1 MRKTSLDVTCLW
13 CLISVFRSFVYIRAM
28 DNLSSS
34 DLDTSSKTPLF
45 IGIAAVILALTG
57 VILGW
62 YGFSKASDLEAQL
75 AEVSS
80 AAISI
85 SDLKST
91 VEGNSGM
98 IRRMAGK
105 LGSIE
110 TSLAGVTGGVQK
122 DIASIKKSMRTV
134 AIEAGTALKKIE
146 ALEKNGVKA
155 AAPKTTGKPSTSSG
169 VNKSVG
175 SKTTT
180 ISGDAKTHT
189 IKSGD
194 TYQKIGT
201 LYKVSVNDL
210 IDANPGVD
218 PRRLKIGQSIVV
230 PSSGN

>member
-1 MRKTSLDVTCLW
+1 
-13 CLISVFRSFVYIRAM
+13 M

-62 YGFSKASDLEAQL
+62 YAFSKASALEAQL

-80 AAISI
+80 AAESI
-85 SDLKST
+85 AELKTT
-91 VEGNSGM
+91 VEGNSEM

-122 DIASIKKSMRTV
+122 DIATINKNLRGITIDAK
-134 AIEAGTALKKIE
+134 TALMKVE
-146 ALEKNGVKA
+146 ALEKSGVKA
-155 AAPKTTGKPSTSSG
+155 SAPAPKTTAKSSPPSG
-169 VNKSVG
+169 VNKSLG
-175 SKTTT
+175 SKPATN
-180 ISGDAKTHT
+180 SGDAKTHT

-194 TYQKIGT
+194 TYQKVGT

-218 PRRLKIGQSIVV
+218 PRRLKIGQPIVV

>member
-1 MRKTSLDVTCLW
+1 
-13 CLISVFRSFVYIRAM
+13 M

-62 YGFSKASDLEAQL
+62 YAFSKASALEAQL

-80 AAISI
+80 SAESI
-85 SDLKST
+85 AELKTT
-91 VEGNSGM
+91 VEGNSEM

-122 DIASIKKSMRTV
+122 DIATINKNLRGITIDAK
-134 AIEAGTALKKIE
+134 TALMKVE

-155 AAPKTTGKPSTSSG
+155 SAPAPKTTAKSSPPSG
-169 VNKSVG
+169 VNKSLG
-175 SKTTT
+175 SKPATN
-180 ISGDAKTHT
+180 SGDAKTHT

-194 TYQKIGT
+194 TYQKVGT

-218 PRRLKIGQSIVV
+218 PRRLKIGQPIVV

>member
-1 MRKTSLDVTCLW
+1 
-13 CLISVFRSFVYIRAM
+13 M

-62 YGFSKASDLEAQL
+62 YGFSKASALEAQL
-75 AEVSS
+75 AKVSS
-80 AAISI
+80 AASSI

-91 VEGNSGM
+91 VEENSEM

-122 DIASIKKSMRTV
+122 DIASIKMSMRTV

-146 ALEKNGVKA
+146 ALEKNGVKV
-155 AAPKTTGKPSTSSG
+155 AAPAPKITTKPSTSSE

-175 SKTTT
+175 SKPTT

-201 LYKVSVNDL
+201 LYVVSVNDL